1 MNKCLKRTF
10 WSNLCVGA
18 AIQIL
23 DILQSACGLKRIP
36 ALTLNQNPLFETVF
50 YLIGYDYEKWNNI
63 SGIPS
68 AMVVNA

>member
-23 DILQSACGLKRIP
+23 DILQYACGLKRIP
-36 ALTLNQNPLFETVF
+36 ALTLNQDPLFLRQSFV
-50 YLIGYDYEKWNNI
+50 
-63 SGIPS
+63 
-68 AMVVNA
+68 